1 MNVSTS
7 WPTPQLPRHEM
18 TDNFSYIGIVPKI
31 TSIREKNYTA
41 WIAAFLSS
49 AMQISSSTEEKT
61 FFLSSFLSSKEIDDL
76 PSPFFF
82 LAEML
87 SDIHSMTVMAICTW
101 KIDDSSSSYLKV
113 RWVSHWIFGK
123 WRGRSSIYEKNRFTK
138 KSWDVSTIL
147 RMLRK
152 FCRKQTSAFLAS
164 HSPEKNLSI
173 LTIPPLFSSINCSSS
188 RPIPSSKKNQ
198 GRNSHDPRINDHH
211 WRIPYVYVRRTG
223 GERDRER
230 DRERGWEQT
239 RSGTAYLFDLLAAL
253 ISHVIQGWIRRFND
267 VGPGDGDRR
276 WSDRGW
282 LRLSLPR
289 VHPSIL
295 IFEGFRLVLAR
306 DHVTLHPCGVRL
318 LLVAALLGRPSTLHH
333 VREITT
339 RDERAGE
346 KDDQYHGQESADRQP
361 LHQPHL
367 VQALAALPQAARSC
381 RCFARIGG
389 AVRGTRYMYTW
400 CGCVGV

>member
-1 MNVSTS
+1 M
-7 WPTPQLPRHEM
+7 R
-18 TDNFSYIGIVPKI
+18 
-31 TSIREKNYTA
+31 
-41 WIAAFLSS
+41 
-49 AMQISSSTEEKT
+49 
-61 FFLSSFLSSKEIDDL
+61 
-76 PSPFFF
+76 
-82 LAEML
+82 
-87 SDIHSMTVMAICTW
+87 
-101 KIDDSSSSYLKV
+101 
-113 RWVSHWIFGK
+113 
-123 WRGRSSIYEKNRFTK
+123 
-138 KSWDVSTIL
+138 
-147 RMLRK
+147 
-152 FCRKQTSAFLAS
+152 
-164 HSPEKNLSI
+164 
-173 LTIPPLFSSINCSSS
+173 
-188 RPIPSSKKNQ
+188 
-198 GRNSHDPRINDHH
+198 
-211 WRIPYVYVRRTG
+211 
-223 GERDRER
+223 
-230 DRERGWEQT
+230 EQT

-276 WSDRGW
+276 WSDRGR

-295 IFEGFRLVLAR
+295 ILEGFHLVLAR
-306 DHVTLHPCGVRL
+306 DRVTLHPCGVRL
-318 LLVAALLGRPSTLHH
+318 LLAAALLGRPSTLHH

-400 CGCVGV
+400 CVRARVRVCVCWGRNFFFLSFLFFLEIFSNVQLVSSLLFYYSFSGICTWKIEKDLGIERNEGTHRLLRFQDSWFVFKMNGRVGLFIDTYKMSRFWGW